1 MNTISPRAEGLL
13 TTFGLGH
20 WKPASGTWGSMPPV
34 FVAGAVVAMG
44 ISNPAVRGV
53 YDLLL
58 VLIFVVFSAACVL
71 WGTDAEA
78 RWKKD
83 PGQVVADETAGQ
95 CVTLL
100 MIPSAMLGSPV
111 SAFLTLLGA
120 FLLFRAFDIL
130 KPWPAGA
137 MQNIRG
143 GWGILLDDWV
153 AGFMAGVVIWVVHVW
168 L

>member
-1 MNTISPRAEGLL
+1 
-13 TTFGLGH
+13 
-20 WKPASGTWGSMPPV
+20 
-34 FVAGAVVAMG
+34 
-44 ISNPAVRGV
+44 
-53 YDLLL
+53 
-58 VLIFVVFSAACVL
+58 
-71 WGTDAEA
+71 
-78 RWKKD
+78 
-83 PGQVVADETAGQ
+83 VVADETAGQ

-100 MIPSAMLGSPV
+100 MIPTAMLGTPL

-153 AGFMAGVVIWVVHVW
+153 AGFMAGVVIWIVHIW

>member
-1 MNTISPRAEGLL
+1 MNTISPAAEGLL

-34 FVAGAVVAMG
+34 IVAGVVTAAG
-44 ISNPAVRGV
+44 ISNPAVRGI
-53 YDLLL
+53 YD
-58 VLIFVVFSAACVL
+58 VLMVVIFIIFSAACIL

-95 CVTLL
+95 CVTLI

-111 SAFLTLLGA
+111 SAFLTLVGA

-153 AGFMAGVVIWVVHVW
+153 AGFMAGAVILIIHAVM
-168 L
+168 